1 MTAYAKG
8 DVRVVTCGQAK
19 SSPYFRF
26 HPPLSSL
33 MILSYLTALWVQ
45 ECSVLHSFTDVWGD
59 LILLDMFGLVFDESY
74 KPVDISLKSCY
85 MTSVVVYQLR
95 KYSKLGRFWHKSDQ
109 V

>member
-8 DVRVVTCGQAK
+8 DVRVVTRGQAN

-45 ECSVLHSFTDVWGD
+45 ECSVLLHSFTDVWGD
-59 LILLDMFGLVFDESY
+59 LILLDMFCLVFDESY
-74 KPVDISLKSCY
+74 KQSIYHLKVLIFSCGVLIED
-85 MTSVVVYQLR
+85 TQN
-95 KYSKLGRFWHKSDQ
+95 
-109 V
+109 